1 MYMSSCR
8 RVIQNF
14 SQKLGKPDVTDPN
27 KMMEH
32 LNYFMKYLPEYLSKS
47 PNRKHQHLAIMSNG
61 KYFGPP
67 EYMSDDLKILSN
79 KKIIEMHSK
88 SFCGA
93 EYNDGSGTSPPEGV
107 VNFTLGNKLKIGN
120 PLRAEYW
127 KPTFETYAELATKNE
142 LFFLLAVINRDH
154 QRVDAIIEATFPVDK
169 LDEDAPY
176 VVADQQDLQNPVDAV
191 EDEKIRHRVKLC
203 NDAVVER
210 TKYVNNHILDGKK
223 VWYLGALAADPDHK
237 SEKNGQ
243 LALEAF
249 HYINNSTTTASQID
263 LERSRNREENI
274 NIPDLFAYFDATST
288 ISYTVLV
295 LLYHQHRR

>member
-176 VVADQQDLQNPVDAV
+176 VVRINKIFKIQWMRLKMKKYDTELNYVMMLLLSVQNMSITIFLM
-191 EDEKIRHRVKLC
+191 EKRYGI
-203 NDAVVER
+203 
-210 TKYVNNHILDGKK
+210 
-223 VWYLGALAADPDHK
+223 
-237 SEKNGQ
+237 
-243 LALEAF
+243 
-249 HYINNSTTTASQID
+249 
-263 LERSRNREENI
+263 
-274 NIPDLFAYFDATST
+274 
-288 ISYTVLV
+288 
-295 LLYHQHRR
+295 